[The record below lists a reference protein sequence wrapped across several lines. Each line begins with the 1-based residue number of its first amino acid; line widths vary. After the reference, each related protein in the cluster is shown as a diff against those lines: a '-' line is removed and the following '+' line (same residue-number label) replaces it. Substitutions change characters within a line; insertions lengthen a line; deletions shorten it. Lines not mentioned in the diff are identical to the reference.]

1 MWLDKHAA
9 LDADPPSGTAQGL
22 LTWDRLPAC
31 HCLHHVGSEML
42 MVPVLLL
49 LKPDRLEAY
58 PTCIGSVDHAQA
70 DRTASR
76 KTD

>member
-1 MWLDKHAA
+1 
-9 LDADPPSGTAQGL
+9 
-22 LTWDRLPAC
+22 
-31 HCLHHVGSEML
+31 ML
-42 MVPVLLL
+42 MVTVLLL

-58 PTCIGSVDHAQA
+58 PTCIGSVDNAQA